1 MRFAPRLL
9 LAFSSLC
16 LVAGGAV
23 HALAFPK
30 AAIVADRSNLPAFF
44 SGALKG
50 LWLCDSITSVA
61 LAMAFGSIA
70 AFPGMTSRSL
80 VVLLALAPLAFAAA
94 IFATMGNF
102 FAGHLM
108 LLAGTAALMGGALPW
123 QNCTVPDRDSSFHAS
138 GSFQPGPHNR
148 LTVAY
153 PHVQLAGDHLSGAVV
168 ADYAEIAVG
177 DGYGDRL

>member
-30 AAIVADRSNLPAFF
+30 AATVAEHSTLPPFF
-44 SGALKG
+44 SAAFEG

-61 LAMAFGSIA
+61 LALAFGSIA
-70 AFPGMTSRSL
+70 MFPGMASRSL
-80 VVLLALAPLAFAAA
+80 VVLLALAPLGFATA

-102 FAGHLM
+102 FAGQLM
-108 LLAGTAALMGGALPW
+108 LLAGTAALIGGALHRHST
-123 QNCTVPDRDSSFHAS
+123 QHAI
-138 GSFQPGPHNR
+138 GS
-148 LTVAY
+148 V
-153 PHVQLAGDHLSGAVV
+153 GAVSWHSL
-168 ADYAEIAVG
+168 G
-177 DGYGDRL
+177 S

>member
-23 HALAFPK
+23 HALAFPT
-30 AAIVADRSNLPAFF
+30 AATVAEHSTLPPFF
-44 SGALKG
+44 SGAFKG

-61 LAMAFGSIA
+61 LALAFGSIA
-70 AFPGMTSRSL
+70 TFPGMASRSL
-80 VVLLALAPLAFAAA
+80 VVLLALAPLAVATA

-108 LLAGTAALMGGALPW
+108 LLAGTAALIGGCLHPYSM
-123 QNCTVPDRDSSFHAS
+123 QHSI
-138 GSFQPGPHNR
+138 
-148 LTVAY
+148 
-153 PHVQLAGDHLSGAVV
+153 LSVGAVPRNSL
-168 ADYAEIAVG
+168 G
-177 DGYGDRL
+177 S